1 MKEKFER
8 GFSLI
13 EIILV
18 IAVMSLISG
27 VILFSFSTL
36 NQNYALE
43 GSAQNAVALFK
54 DARGRTLSAKNN
66 SQYGIHIA
74 STSLI
79 LFPGS
84 IFVSG
89 NPNNETLNFSQ
100 SVAVG
105 TTTLSG
111 AGFDII
117 FSRLKGTPSQFG
129 TTSVYLVNNS
139 SKYMNIF
146 IRESGLVEIK

>member
-1 MKEKFER
+1 MNETAKR
-8 GFSLI
+8 GFSLV
-13 EIILV
+13 EIMLV
-18 IAVMSLISG
+18 IGIMAVITT
-27 VILFSFSTL
+27 IIIFSFSTL

-43 GSAQNAVALFK
+43 GAAQNAAALFK

-74 STSLI
+74 STSVT

-84 IFVSG
+84 VFDSG
-89 NPNNETLNFSQ
+89 NPSNETLTFPQ
-100 SVAVG
+100 SVTIG

-111 AGFDII
+111 VGFDII
-117 FSRLKGTPSQFG
+117 FARLKGTPSQFG
-129 TTSVYLVNNS
+129 TTSVYLVNNP
-139 SKYMNIF
+139 SKYINIF

>member
-1 MKEKFER
+1 MKETTKY
-8 GFSLI
+8 GFSLV
-13 EIILV
+13 EIMLVVGIMAV
-18 IAVMSLISG
+18 IATI
-27 VILFSFSTL
+27 IIFSFSAL
-36 NQNYALE
+36 NKNYNLE
-43 GSAQNAVALFK
+43 GAAQNGATMFK
-54 DARGRTLSAKNN
+54 DARGRTLSAQNN

-74 STSLI
+74 SSSLT

-89 NPNNETLNFSQ
+89 NSSNETLIFSQ

-111 AGFDII
+111 VGFDII

-129 TTSVYLVNNS
+129 TTSVYLVNNP
-139 SKYMNIF
+139 SKYKNII
-146 IRESGLVEIK
+146 IRESGLIEIK